1 MSSHKKKLSKSFR
14 PNIIPLAEESDPAAA
29 TPHRPQYIDTYAVDC
44 GEAVSG
50 LIYLRQ
56 SV

>member
-1 MSSHKKKLSKSFR
+1 MSSYKKKLSKSFR
-14 PNIIPLAEESDPAAA
+14 PNIIPLVEESDPAGA

-44 GEAVSG
+44 GEAVSD